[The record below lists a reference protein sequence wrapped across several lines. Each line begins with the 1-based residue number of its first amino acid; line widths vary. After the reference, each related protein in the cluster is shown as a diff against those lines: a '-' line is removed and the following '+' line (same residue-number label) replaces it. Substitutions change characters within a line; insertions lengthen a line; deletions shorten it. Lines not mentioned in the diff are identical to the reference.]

1 MRTRSAVSPRRGR
14 STTTGFMLAAD
25 RSSAIARSTRTRAES
40 LTGRVRFTTWETV
53 VKDTPARAATCLML
67 LNARRSILAGVVG
80 HVVGHLD
87 LAGDDVGLR
96 LVDLLLHV
104 RRDELG
110 VVLVERVVD
119 AVFLQSER
127 DQARLVALRRLVD
140 GDLDALDHRGE
151 HRPRLDVVL
160 VAVHADRE
168 LSGILR
174 CLVDA
179 DSRSARRREDDVG
192 ALGELRARELAAA
205 RRIVP
210 RSARGAPHVH
220 EHLGLR

>member
-1 MRTRSAVSPRRGR
+1 MPRMSSEKNGLVMLGTMTPRMRVGLVFSARATALGKYP
-14 STTTGFMLAAD
+14 
-25 RSSAIARSTRTRAES
+25 SSAIARSTRTRAES

-140 GDLDALDHRGE
+140 GDPDALDHRG
-151 HRPRLDVVL
+151 
-160 VAVHADRE
+160 
-168 LSGILR
+168 
-174 CLVDA
+174 
-179 DSRSARRREDDVG
+179 
-192 ALGELRARELAAA
+192 
-205 RRIVP
+205 
-210 RSARGAPHVH
+210 
-220 EHLGLR
+220 